1 MFWLWLVLIQL
12 IIFTLLV
19 VFLKIILT
27 RNVSSATAH
36 LHELNQDYNQ
46 KVEDANKRKE
56 EVDSYYDE
64 LLLKAKAD
72 AEKSKVQIL
81 REAQAT
87 QETVVK
93 AARQQ
98 SEDII
103 AQAHRA
109 QEMMTAEIESRVE
122 SRAVDRACE
131 VVGMVLSNEMS
142 EPMHTQWVKELLTT
156 GLKDV
161 DRLHVPEDLKEIQ
174 VVSAFPLTH
183 EQKSQLEKKLR
194 EALHKD
200 VKLVEKIEPEMIAGL
215 QIQLG
220 SLLID
225 GSLRHKVKEASR
237 DVKRI

>member
-19 VFLKIILT
+19 VFLKVILT
-27 RNVSSATAH
+27 RNVSNATAH

-81 REAQAT
+81 REAQTT

-109 QEMMTAEIESRVE
+109 QEMMVAEIESLVE
-122 SRAVDRACE
+122 ARAVDRACE
-131 VVGMVLSNEMS
+131 VVGTVLSNEMS
-142 EPMHTQWVKELLTT
+142 EPMHAQWVKELLTT

-183 EQKSQLEKKLR
+183 EQRSQLEKKLH
-194 EALHKD
+194 EALRKD
-200 VKLVEKIEPEMIAGL
+200 VKLVEKIAPEMIAGM
-215 QIQLG
+215 QVQLG
-220 SLLID
+220 SLVID
-225 GSLRHKVKEASR
+225 GSLRHRIKEASQ